1 MQKKKDIDKQF
12 LISEITEAFKDVTL
26 DGGIG
31 LNEANAIDDYKDA
44 QFREECRK
52 IDEKQHWNA
61 IPSSVLN
68 QFNSSLSF
76 FDPKGMK
83 FHLPAFMISEIK
95 AEYNFGMSFALTNL
109 SEYSRSQ
116 FVLLSGKQREVV
128 KLFLEFL
135 LEHPDYEFEKPAI
148 KAAIERYWSNPIYI

>member
-1 MQKKKDIDKQF
+1 MPKKNSSDEQS
-12 LISEITEAFKDVTL
+12 LISEITEAFKGVEFE
-26 DGGIG
+26 GGIG

-52 IDEKQHWNA
+52 IDEKQHWNV

-83 FHLPAFMISEIK
+83 FHLPAFMIAEIK
-95 AEYNFGMSFALTNL
+95 GEYRFGMSFALTNL

-116 FVLLSGKQREVV
+116 FVLLTEKQREVV

-148 KAAIERYWSNPIYI
+148 KEAIEGYWSIEN